1 MTALE
6 KIEAGRDA
14 FGKMTTT
21 RAALTHADIRL
32 LIKGAEPEERALV
45 AHRLCRRIDREGL
58 TDSER
63 AEAHAILRALAADA
77 AEQVRL
83 ALAVT
88 LRSSPLVPRDVA
100 KRLARDTDR
109 IALPLLNFSPA
120 FTDEDLVEIVRVSG
134 AARQCAIARRPTVS
148 EQVTAEIAI
157 HGAARAV
164 QAACENPGARFS
176 EHGLNTVVDRFE
188 ASGPVMTAM
197 AVREALPA
205 SIAERLVGLVSEELR
220 ERMVARHAVSPQVAI
235 AIAAGARERASLDLV
250 EQAARASDLPSF
262 IAHLQR
268 GGRLTPSL
276 MLRALVNGQMSFFE
290 WAVAELAGVPQHRA
304 WLMIHDAGELGL
316 KAIYERAGLPSRLL
330 PAFRAAVDTY
340 HSLEF
345 DGGPDDRPRFRRR
358 MLERFLTQN
367 PAASRDDVD
376 YLLDKIDQLA
386 VEAAPAMVE
395 RASAA

>member
-1 MTALE
+1 
-6 KIEAGRDA
+6 
-14 FGKMTTT
+14 MTTT

-45 AHRLCRRIDREGL
+45 AHRLCRRMDRGGL
-58 TDSER
+58 SETER
-63 AEAHAILRALAADA
+63 AEAQGILRTLAADA

-88 LRSSPLVPRDVA
+88 LRSSPLVSRDVA
-100 KRLARDTDR
+100 NRLARDTDR
-109 IALPLLNFSPA
+109 IALPVLNFSPA
-120 FTDEDLVEIVRVSG
+120 FTDEDLVDIVRVSG

-148 EQVTAEIAI
+148 EQVTAEIAV

-164 QAACENPGARFS
+164 QAACENPGARFT
-176 EHGLNTVVDRFE
+176 ERGLNTVVERFE
-188 ASGPVMTAM
+188 TSSAVLGAI
-197 AVREALPA
+197 AVRELLPT

-220 ERMVARHAVSPQVAI
+220 GRLVARHSVSPQIAI
-235 AIAAGARERASLDLV
+235 TIAAGARERASLDLV

-262 IAHLQR
+262 VVHLQR

-276 MLRALVNGQMSFFE
+276 LLRALANGQMSFFE
-290 WAVAELAGVPQHRA
+290 WAVAELAGVPHHRA

-340 HSLEF
+340 HSLDF
-345 DGGPDDRPRFRRR
+345 DGGADDRPRFQRR

-367 PAASRDDVD
+367 PVASRDDVD

-386 VEAAPAMVE
+386 IDAAPAL
-395 RASAA
+395 APGQATAA